1 MPLDLT
7 PLDAASRLLVEADL
21 KVATG
26 GGGRFQPTGFPDL
39 GPALYKGVDGGNWL
53 LVESFQS
60 MANRLEM
67 ACWDESAERY
77 DAECNGVPFVRS
89 KVTLRG
95 GATTTTST
103 VQEAHRLASP
113 YILDGTLR
121 VKRNG
126 IDEDRRLWQELKD
139 PNSPVTLRLQD
150 NVPFLLR
157 NHAGRLL
164 RVDTGSLL
172 HGVWLSTKV
181 EPDGRSRKALCG
193 GKVRFPRL
201 LSAVI
206 EAKDPR
212 PANSGGVK
220 RERILDQAES
230 GSTDAESGFGS
241 VPFPRSDYT
250 APEIK
255 AYFTF
260 DLQLLRTCALGTRE
274 NRQVGNL
281 TLRVP
286 VSQSLS
292 GEHKQGNFTDEEAFL
307 VVWAMY
313 KIKRFLAGSMP
324 LRSGCSFKEGSLAVT
339 EPTTG
344 FSWPTFDD
352 IRNGLHTLR
361 SSLFPTPSTDNEWA
375 RINVTTV
382 RWQGEPPAPPEDTAL
397 DSADTGEVTEED

>member
-1 MPLDLT
+1 MPLNLT
-7 PLDAASRLLVEADL
+7 PLDSTPRLLVEADL
-21 KVATG
+21 KVAA

-39 GPALYKGVDGGNWL
+39 GPALFKGADGGNWL

-60 MANRLEM
+60 MANRLELS
-67 ACWDESAERY
+67 CWDDAAERY
-77 DAECNGVPFVRS
+77 DAECNGVPFIRS
-89 KVTLRG
+89 EVTLRG
-95 GATTTTST
+95 GGTTTTST

-113 YILDGTLR
+113 YILDGTLH
-121 VKRNG
+121 VNRNG
-126 IDEDRRLWQELKD
+126 VDEDRRLWQELKD

-150 NVPFLLR
+150 NIPFLLR
-157 NHAGRLL
+157 NHAHRLF

-181 EPDGRSRKALCG
+181 EPDGRSKKALCG

-206 EAKDPR
+206 EARDPR

-255 AYFTF
+255 AYFTL

-274 NRQVGNL
+274 NKQVGNL
-281 TLRVP
+281 TRRVP
-286 VSQSLS
+286 TTQSLS
-292 GEHKQGNFTDEEAFL
+292 DGHNQGNFTDEEAFL
-307 VVWAMY
+307 IVWAMY
-313 KIKRFLAGSMP
+313 KIKRFLTGSMS
-324 LRSGCSFKEGSLAVT
+324 LRSGCAFKEGSVTVT
-339 EPTTG
+339 EPSAT
-344 FSWPTFDD
+344 FSWPSFQD
-352 IRNGLHTLR
+352 IQNGLINLR
-361 SSLFPTPSTDNEWA
+361 SLLFPTASSGDDWS

-382 RWQGEPPAPPEDTAL
+382 RWQGEPPAPAEAPAG
-397 DSADTGEVTEED
+397 DSSDAIDEPAEE